1 MTMKR
6 ISSLLATVA
15 VAIAAISCS
24 CSPKKALLPTISGKA
39 GEVIIVIDKAD
50 WEGSVGS
57 ELRDLLASDCPFLP
71 QKEPL
76 YTLIDIVPSAFTNIF
91 QIHRNII
98 IVNTGN
104 DVTEPG
110 IVYRQD
116 VWAQPQCV
124 ISVNAVDSD
133 SALQLIK
140 DNSKIILN
148 TIEQAERDRIITNS
162 IKYEERSIAP
172 VVTRFVGGSPH
183 FPTGYSIK
191 KQTSDF
197 IWIEYET
204 TYVTQGFFVYRYPA
218 TGTADD
224 FKVENIVAKRDE
236 FLKDNVPGMFENTYM
251 TTSDVTMPGLE
262 YIRYKGRD
270 FAEVRGYW
278 EVHNDY
284 MGGPFISHSFYSKD
298 GKDIIVLEGFVYA
311 PRYDKRH
318 YMREVEAILYS
329 FEWAGEEDK

>member
-1 MTMKR
+1 M
-6 ISSLLATVA
+6 
-15 VAIAAISCS
+15 
-24 CSPKKALLPTISGKA
+24 
-39 GEVIIVIDKAD
+39 
-50 WEGSVGS
+50 
-57 ELRDLLASDCPFLP
+57 
-71 QKEPL
+71 
-76 YTLIDIVPSAFTNIF
+76 
-91 QIHRNII
+91 
-98 IVNTGN
+98 
-104 DVTEPG
+104 
-110 IVYRQD
+110 
-116 VWAQPQCV
+116 
-124 ISVNAVDSD
+124 NAVDSD

-140 DNSKIILN
+140 DNSEMILN
-148 TIEQAERDRIITNS
+148 TIEQAERDRIIANS
-162 IKYEERSIAP
+162 IQYEERSLAP
-172 VVTRFVGGSPH
+172 AVTKLAGGSPH
-183 FPTGYSIK
+183 FPTGYSLK